1 MTSGIAREQPPKRRA
16 RGPSAGKRRAVLDAA
31 RELFL
36 ERGFAGTGM
45 DDVATAAG
53 VSKQTVYSHFSDK
66 QGLFTEL
73 IESDVGQLDV
83 AQHPLVTAMPD
94 TDDVRRD
101 LRAYA
106 RFHLSVVMQPHLLRM
121 RRMLIGEAERF
132 PELARAWFANGPEL
146 SVALF
151 ASWFAALDRRGLLR
165 VADPVMAGEHYNW
178 LILSTPVNRAMSEPL
193 DRPLYTRRQLDRYAD
208 EAVRVFLAAY
218 GVSTDSDPAG
228 SDPAGFGSGGVDG
241 QDLADNAVL
250 GHGRP
255 RRSSAVEDGPV
266 TRAAPWSPHAR
277 HAQELVDL
285 DRRTGQHE
293 VRVAIEEGAQRVERL
308 GLHDGVAAEG
318 IRGLRRARADRRG
331 RCQRRSQVDD
341 GRSGLLR
348 PRRPGVQPG
357 LGLLRCGVGHL
368 VRGGHAGAV
377 EHEVLGHHRSRL
389 ATVFRLISN

>member
-1 MTSGIAREQPPKRRA
+1 M
-16 RGPSAGKRRAVLDAA
+16 V
-31 RELFL
+31 
-36 ERGFAGTGM
+36 
-45 DDVATAAG
+45 
-53 VSKQTVYSHFSDK
+53 
-66 QGLFTEL
+66 

-218 GVSTDSDPAG
+218 GVSTVQVGIRRSDPTDSDPAG
-228 SDPAGFGSGGVDG
+228 STDK
-241 QDLADNAVL
+241 
-250 GHGRP
+250 
-255 RRSSAVEDGPV
+255 
-266 TRAAPWSPHAR
+266 T
-277 HAQELVDL
+277 
-285 DRRTGQHE
+285 
-293 VRVAIEEGAQRVERL
+293 
-308 GLHDGVAAEG
+308 
-318 IRGLRRARADRRG
+318 
-331 RCQRRSQVDD
+331 
-341 GRSGLLR
+341 
-348 PRRPGVQPG
+348 
-357 LGLLRCGVGHL
+357 
-368 VRGGHAGAV
+368 
-377 EHEVLGHHRSRL
+377 
-389 ATVFRLISN
+389 